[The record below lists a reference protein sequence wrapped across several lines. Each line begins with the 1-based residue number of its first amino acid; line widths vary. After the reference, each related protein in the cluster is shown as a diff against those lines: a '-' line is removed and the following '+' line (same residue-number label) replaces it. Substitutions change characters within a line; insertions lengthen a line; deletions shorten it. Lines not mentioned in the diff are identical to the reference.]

1 MFCHPDWRQP
11 QGLCSSVMTCANG
24 FMLLHVEDRWR
35 HYILKATHKHHICIP
50 RSAETSFCYLKMP
63 HTQTHL
69 YFSDLLY
76 SFLSSHIFLFF
87 FSLLHHLLT
96 NGSSAVNGCRQNESS
111 TAKQKQHN
119 NPHASSQLTFLTSN
133 HCFQLKCKTFFHN
146 IGSSGGKKSESGE
159 KYVSLLYLLQTG
171 TGVRRITVFFLSAV

>member
-1 MFCHPDWRQP
+1 MGSRSTASREQFLSPYGWGDHSPLRLFMHQTLDLSLHGVLDVILRVEAYGSVVGGAHHLCFVIQTGGSHK
-11 QGLCSSVMTCANG
+11 GLCSSVMTCANG

-76 SFLSSHIFLFF
+76 SFLSSHIFILF

-96 NGSSAVNGCRQNESS
+96 NGYSAVNGCRQNESS
-111 TAKQKQHN
+111 N
-119 NPHASSQLTFLTSN
+119 S
-133 HCFQLKCKTFFHN
+133 
-146 IGSSGGKKSESGE
+146 
-159 KYVSLLYLLQTG
+159 
-171 TGVRRITVFFLSAV
+171 